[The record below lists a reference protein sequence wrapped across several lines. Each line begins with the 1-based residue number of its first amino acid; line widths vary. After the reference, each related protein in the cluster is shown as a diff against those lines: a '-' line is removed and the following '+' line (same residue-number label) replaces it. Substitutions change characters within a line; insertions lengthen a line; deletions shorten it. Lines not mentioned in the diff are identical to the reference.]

1 MSGNSGVSGKV
12 LIAKKPRRMGVNA
25 TRLQQARRLCT
36 HAAPPL
42 HARSAASR
50 KLPTSHAHAA
60 FRLQVGARG
69 RSATER
75 GARGHTAAAGPDSC
89 WRFHRATRG
98 SQSVA
103 ARTESGSTSK
113 PTMREPVK
121 ESSRW
126 NLITKRRWLYR

>member
-75 GARGHTAAAGPDSC
+75 GATQPLQACC